1 MFYLFHLYIYVYI
14 HFLKPEIIKIFIRL
28 KQRWFRARSQRKRF
42 LQKYSIVLGQLPLF
56 AKCSGASYYPGC
68 TSAPPPQ
75 QLCGQLSPPVPS
87 PTLLISLKSCVIQPS
102 GELETIHSDLSP
114 SQPGWQLPEDMS
126 AALCWEKSHILRFV
140 FLKQLAQEQLETLAR
155 CVASGPP
162 RASLPGCSV
171 THGDPSSP
179 SKQNSTRLQ
188 ESLCSN
194 FRDLLSS
201 AVTTS

>member
-1 MFYLFHLYIYVYI
+1 MCLKALRLLTLLQPEDTQHTHLAVPVPS
-14 HFLKPEIIKIFIRL
+14 LRQEPPRP
-28 KQRWFRARSQRKRF
+28 AA
-42 LQKYSIVLGQLPLF
+42 F

-114 SQPGWQLPEDMS
+114 FQPGWQLPEDMS

-194 FRDLLSS
+194 FRELLSS